1 MAGDMAR
8 STPASPSVSD
18 DAARIRQESEAMT
31 EEKALEGSIWGF

>member
-18 DAARIRQESEAMT
+18 DAARIRQETEAAT
-31 EEKALEGSIWGF
+31 EQRALEDSIVSF